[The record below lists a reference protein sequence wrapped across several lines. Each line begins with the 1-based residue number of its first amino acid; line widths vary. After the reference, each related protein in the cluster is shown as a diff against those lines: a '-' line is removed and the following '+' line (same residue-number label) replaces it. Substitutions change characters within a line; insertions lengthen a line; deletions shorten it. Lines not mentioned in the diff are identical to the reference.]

1 MMQELFAQPYFGVL
15 LTIAAYWAGMKI
27 QHKTRLAICNGMLL
41 AVLLVIAVLLVFHI
55 PYESYWQGGELINL
69 FLGPA
74 TACMAVTIYSQR
86 KLLAKHWLPVLVG
99 CVVGVVTAMGSILV
113 LCRLLGLDRA
123 MTMSLLPKSVTMP
136 IATVVAQGHGGTVA
150 VTVAAVV
157 VTGMLGNLCAPL
169 LVKLFRVKDPMAVG
183 LGIGAC
189 SHAMGTAKALELGE
203 TEGAMSGLAIGLC
216 GMDGQLFQ
224 AEQLDE
230 KYGLVGKI
238 TGVNPEPV
246 ENALLSGYIPVVST
260 VAQGV
265 DADTA
270 YNINADTAASKLA
283 AAMGAEKLILLTDVR
298 GLLRNPRDEE
308 TLIHVVHTYDVPGLV
323 AQGIISGG
331 MIPKMECCVDAIAGG
346 VERVHILDGRIPH
359 SILIELLSDAGIGT
373 MLKKED

>member
-1 MMQELFAQPYFGVL
+1 MKDLTAQPYFGVM
-15 LTIAAYWAGMKI
+15 LTVVAYWLGMKV
-27 QHKTRLAICNGMLL
+27 QKKTRLAICNGMLM

-74 TACMAVTIYSQR
+74 TACMAVTVYSQR
-86 KLLAKHWLPVLVG
+86 KLLARHWLPVLVG

-216 GMDGQLFQ
+216 GILTTV
-224 AEQLDE
+224 L
-230 KYGLVGKI
+230 
-238 TGVNPEPV
+238 
-246 ENALLSGYIPVVST
+246 ALL
-260 VAQGV
+260 
-265 DADTA
+265 ADFFV
-270 YNINADTAASKLA
+270 I
-283 AAMGAEKLILLTDVR
+283 
-298 GLLRNPRDEE
+298 
-308 TLIHVVHTYDVPGLV
+308 
-323 AQGIISGG
+323 
-331 MIPKMECCVDAIAGG
+331 
-346 VERVHILDGRIPH
+346 
-359 SILIELLSDAGIGT
+359 
-373 MLKKED
+373 

>member
-1 MMQELFAQPYFGVL
+1 MKDLTAQPYFGVM
-15 LTIAAYWAGMKI
+15 LTVVAYWLGMKV
-27 QHKTRLAICNGMLL
+27 QKKTRLAICNGMLL

-74 TACMAVTIYSQR
+74 TACMAVTVYSQR
-86 KLLAKHWLPVLVG
+86 KLLARHWLPVLVG

-189 SHAMGTAKALELGE
+189 SHAMGAAKALELGE

-216 GMDGQLFQ
+216 GILTTV
-224 AEQLDE
+224 L
-230 KYGLVGKI
+230 
-238 TGVNPEPV
+238 
-246 ENALLSGYIPVVST
+246 ALL
-260 VAQGV
+260 
-265 DADTA
+265 ADFFV
-270 YNINADTAASKLA
+270 I
-283 AAMGAEKLILLTDVR
+283 
-298 GLLRNPRDEE
+298 
-308 TLIHVVHTYDVPGLV
+308 
-323 AQGIISGG
+323 
-331 MIPKMECCVDAIAGG
+331 
-346 VERVHILDGRIPH
+346 
-359 SILIELLSDAGIGT
+359 
-373 MLKKED
+373 

>member
-1 MMQELFAQPYFGVL
+1 MKDLTAQPYFGVM
-15 LTIAAYWAGMKI
+15 LTVVAYWLGMKV
-27 QHKTRLAICNGMLL
+27 QKKPRLAICNGMLL

-74 TACMAVTIYSQR
+74 TACMAVTVYSQR
-86 KLLAKHWLPVLVG
+86 KLLARHWLPVLVG

-216 GMDGQLFQ
+216 GILTTV
-224 AEQLDE
+224 L
-230 KYGLVGKI
+230 
-238 TGVNPEPV
+238 
-246 ENALLSGYIPVVST
+246 ALL
-260 VAQGV
+260 
-265 DADTA
+265 ADFFV
-270 YNINADTAASKLA
+270 I
-283 AAMGAEKLILLTDVR
+283 
-298 GLLRNPRDEE
+298 
-308 TLIHVVHTYDVPGLV
+308 
-323 AQGIISGG
+323 
-331 MIPKMECCVDAIAGG
+331 
-346 VERVHILDGRIPH
+346 
-359 SILIELLSDAGIGT
+359 
-373 MLKKED
+373 

>member
-1 MMQELFAQPYFGVL
+1 MKDLTAQPYFGVM
-15 LTIAAYWAGMKI
+15 LTVVAYWLGMKV
-27 QHKTRLAICNGMLL
+27 QKKTRLAICNGMLL

-74 TACMAVTIYSQR
+74 TACMAVTVYSQR
-86 KLLAKHWLPVLVG
+86 KLLARHWLPVLVG

-157 VTGMLGNLCAPL
+157 VTGMLGNLCARL

-216 GMDGQLFQ
+216 GILTTV
-224 AEQLDE
+224 L
-230 KYGLVGKI
+230 
-238 TGVNPEPV
+238 
-246 ENALLSGYIPVVST
+246 ALL
-260 VAQGV
+260 
-265 DADTA
+265 ADFFV
-270 YNINADTAASKLA
+270 I
-283 AAMGAEKLILLTDVR
+283 
-298 GLLRNPRDEE
+298 
-308 TLIHVVHTYDVPGLV
+308 
-323 AQGIISGG
+323 
-331 MIPKMECCVDAIAGG
+331 
-346 VERVHILDGRIPH
+346 
-359 SILIELLSDAGIGT
+359 
-373 MLKKED
+373 

>member
-1 MMQELFAQPYFGVL
+1 MKDLTAQPYFGVM
-15 LTIAAYWAGMKI
+15 LTVVAYWLGMKV
-27 QHKTRLAICNGMLL
+27 QKKTRLAICNGMLL

-74 TACMAVTIYSQR
+74 TACMAVTVYSQR
-86 KLLAKHWLPVLVG
+86 KLLARHWLPVLVG

-123 MTMSLLPKSVTMP
+123 MTMSLMPKSVTMP

-216 GMDGQLFQ
+216 GILTTV
-224 AEQLDE
+224 L
-230 KYGLVGKI
+230 
-238 TGVNPEPV
+238 
-246 ENALLSGYIPVVST
+246 ALL
-260 VAQGV
+260 
-265 DADTA
+265 ADFFV
-270 YNINADTAASKLA
+270 I
-283 AAMGAEKLILLTDVR
+283 
-298 GLLRNPRDEE
+298 
-308 TLIHVVHTYDVPGLV
+308 
-323 AQGIISGG
+323 
-331 MIPKMECCVDAIAGG
+331 
-346 VERVHILDGRIPH
+346 
-359 SILIELLSDAGIGT
+359 
-373 MLKKED
+373 

>member
-1 MMQELFAQPYFGVL
+1 MKEMTAQPYFGVM
-15 LTIAAYWAGMKI
+15 LTVAAYWLGMKV
-27 QHKTRLAICNGMLL
+27 QKKTRLAICNGMLI
-41 AVLLVIAVLLVFHI
+41 AVLLMIAVLLVFRI

-86 KLLAKHWLPVLVG
+86 KLLARHWLPVLVG

-216 GMDGQLFQ
+216 GILTTV
-224 AEQLDE
+224 L
-230 KYGLVGKI
+230 
-238 TGVNPEPV
+238 
-246 ENALLSGYIPVVST
+246 ALL
-260 VAQGV
+260 
-265 DADTA
+265 ADFF
-270 YNINADTAASKLA
+270 
-283 AAMGAEKLILLTDVR
+283 
-298 GLLRNPRDEE
+298 
-308 TLIHVVHTYDVPGLV
+308 
-323 AQGIISGG
+323 
-331 MIPKMECCVDAIAGG
+331 AG
-346 VERVHILDGRIPH
+346 
-359 SILIELLSDAGIGT
+359 
-373 MLKKED
+373 

>member
-1 MMQELFAQPYFGVL
+1 MKDLTAQPYFGVM
-15 LTIAAYWAGMKI
+15 LTVVAYWLGMKV
-27 QHKTRLAICNGMLL
+27 QKKTRLAICNGMLL

-74 TACMAVTIYSQR
+74 TACMAVTVYSQR
-86 KLLAKHWLPVLVG
+86 KLLARHWLPVLVG

-157 VTGMLGNLCAPL
+157 VTGMLGNLCSPL

-216 GMDGQLFQ
+216 GILTTV
-224 AEQLDE
+224 L
-230 KYGLVGKI
+230 
-238 TGVNPEPV
+238 
-246 ENALLSGYIPVVST
+246 ALL
-260 VAQGV
+260 
-265 DADTA
+265 ADFFV
-270 YNINADTAASKLA
+270 I
-283 AAMGAEKLILLTDVR
+283 
-298 GLLRNPRDEE
+298 
-308 TLIHVVHTYDVPGLV
+308 
-323 AQGIISGG
+323 
-331 MIPKMECCVDAIAGG
+331 
-346 VERVHILDGRIPH
+346 
-359 SILIELLSDAGIGT
+359 
-373 MLKKED
+373 